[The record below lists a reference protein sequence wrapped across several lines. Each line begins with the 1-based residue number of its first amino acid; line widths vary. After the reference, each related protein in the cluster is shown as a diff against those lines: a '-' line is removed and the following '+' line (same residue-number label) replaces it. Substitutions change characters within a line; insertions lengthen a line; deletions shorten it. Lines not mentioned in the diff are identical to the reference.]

1 MKEDLNIVE
10 SVAID
15 EQLKREGKPIGDT
28 YLWYDKYLDYIR
40 DKTEDKKTKTFRYSS
55 FWVF

>member
-1 MKEDLNIVE
+1 MSIDVKKESLKDEGE
-10 SVAID
+10 SLLY
-15 EQLKREGKPIGDT
+15 QLR
-28 YLWYDKYLDYIR
+28 DYIR